1 MCALFES
8 LEAFAAAFPSFV
20 PREMDLWDSMRHMSV
35 AGEGGEHWCFVQ
47 LADSQLGMFNSDD
60 DPDDWAQEVAM
71 LNLAVDKINAL
82 KPRPQFAIVCG
93 DLVHPFPEGPKGQPE
108 RQARAYAEYQR
119 ITARIDPGIALVCVC
134 GNHDVGNVP
143 SRASVTK
150 FEKRFGPSYGEFRCG
165 RTRCVVLNSQLL
177 NAKEDF
183 WSEEPHVEAAR
194 DMALEQDAWLGTR
207 FPCRTLFFS
216 HVPPFVEAP
225 DEPKGYF
232 NHEPKVREAILDLV
246 TKIDPKTKWF
256 CGHFHRNAGGW
267 RGDAEVVV
275 TSAVGCALGWNDDAT
290 REERLSIPGMDWAKR
305 RCDAAHSGL
314 RVVCYAPDD
323 AVFHKFFALE
333 DVPETIDFAEARR
346 TWAGLAPTPTSWASP
361 DRPPTPPTPP
371 ASWSRECVLPP
382 HPRT

>member
-1 MCALFES
+1 
-8 LEAFAAAFPSFV
+8 
-20 PREMDLWDSMRHMSV
+20 
-35 AGEGGEHWCFVQ
+35 
-47 LADSQLGMFNSDD
+47 
-60 DPDDWAQEVAM
+60 M

-93 DLVHPFPEGPKGQPE
+93 DLVHPFPRARRASPKAG
-108 RQARAYAEYQR
+108 ARHAEYQR

-165 RTRCVVLNSQLL
+165 RTRCIVLNSQLL

-232 NHEPKVREAILDLV
+232 NHEP
-246 TKIDPKTKWF
+246 
-256 CGHFHRNAGGW
+256 
-267 RGDAEVVV
+267 EVVV
-275 TSAVGCALGWNDDAT
+275 RPPSGASAGTTTLT